1 MGTWDIEPK
10 EGVKIN
16 DPDDGNYIF
25 TPPSSEIGQR
35 TYEITYTD
43 DNGATGKTIYVVKS
57 TDCYVDP
64 CQNDF
69 EGPVVTFLDGTT
81 STTVSNEAG
90 NIAVQYNLGDC
101 WEFVSVGKYK
111 EPNNITS
118 FKYDDGKII
127 YYSANDTLS
136 YIPSEA
142 EYKFKNT
149 KANIVTS
156 SYVKI
161 NQESKCSS
169 TDCPVIE
176 APTTHTLPKDG
187 GTVNVN
193 FNADDCWTLT
203 KSLDKPGSVA
213 SFVSEKQIKVEAN
226 PTSESRTITAS
237 YIFINQYS
245 QTTCNTQNVVI
256 TQEKGCSCDDVT
268 YEVVKSSFTHEGG
281 SARIGNLTTCDRDK
295 TSIEVKSGSSY
306 ITSGPTIGT
315 PTNDVYPVSITVKS
329 NETRD
334 TTYHVKYVIN
344 FDGQQCK
351 PGESE
356 TPSYYDLIIEPKGC
370 TCTCSQIHRTDID
383 TSYNYNTD
391 AHNDVLLK
399 ELGIDTNFD
408 CYDKL
413 SVFKYNDVGITEI
426 HYVTGGTIEIGG
438 ATYTKLEIR
447 GSLSELTGTNPKRTM
462 RFGIKVCDEDC
473 TELNPFYVYQRCSCG
488 MDNCRNEYP
497 LEGSTVYE
505 DHPLYC
511 NGCDQNWNGDAICV
525 ETLNLTKVN
534 YYTRTFQDEAAIRK
548 NRGTSSQ
555 KQTVYTG
562 NVWLRNGTNQQS
574 SNTLNPNYVGEDHKL
589 IVHESQGQNMFG
601 IYTNYSTV
609 SDRYPLGT
617 SLDYSIEAPSID
629 MTEQV
634 WEITYV
640 TTSDYITGGAENGD
654 CALKTFVV
662 TVYKAPTGWKYKS
675 NQRDRNNKQQLI
687 KCTEG

>member
-1 MGTWDIEPK
+1 MGTWSIEPNNPEYVTDK
-10 EGVKIN
+10 G
-16 DPDDGNYIF
+16 DGNYIF
-25 TPPSSEIGQR
+25 KPQSEDI
-35 TYEITYTD
+35 TYTITYTD

-127 YYSANDTLS
+127 YYSANTSLE
-136 YIPSEA
+136 YVPSEA
-142 EYKFKNT
+142 VYKFKNT

-176 APTTHTLPKDG
+176 APTAYTLTRTG

-203 KSLDKPGSVA
+203 KSLDKPGTVA

-268 YEVVKSSFTHEGG
+268 YVEVVTAFTHEGG
-281 SARIGNLTTCDRDK
+281 SAVIGNLTTCDRDK

-306 ITSGPTIGT
+306 ITSGPAIAQEPQSG
-315 PTNDVYPVSITVKS
+315 VYPVSITVKS

-413 SVFKYNDVGITEI
+413 SVFKYNDAGITEI

-438 ATYTKLEIR
+438 VTYTKLEIR

-511 NGCDQNWNGDAICV
+511 NGCGQDWNGDAICV
-525 ETLNLTKVN
+525 EKLNLTKVV
-534 YYTRTFQDEAAIRK
+534 YYTRTFATETDIK
-548 NRGTSSQ
+548 NNRGVSSQ

-562 NVWLRNGTNQQS
+562 NIWLRDGTGGQS
-574 SNTLNPNYVGEDHKL
+574 SNTLNPSYVGADNKIILHTSDG
-589 IVHESQGQNMFG
+589 HDMFG
-601 IYTNYSTV
+601 IYTNYSST
-609 SDRYPLGT
+609 DTGHPLGT
-617 SLDYSIEAPSID
+617 SLDYSIVAPTID

-634 WEITYV
+634 WEITYT
-640 TTSDYITGGAENGD
+640 TTSDVIIGGAEDGD
-654 CALKTFVV
+654 CALKTFIV

-675 NQRDRNNKQQLI
+675 SQRDRNNKQKLV
-687 KCTEG
+687 KCGED